1 MKALKR
7 MALIL
12 TPLLVA
18 LTGRYAAGVTRVPL
32 LRAAA
37 YPRRGL
43 LEE

>member
-12 TPLLVA
+12 MPLLVA

-32 LRAAA
+32 LKGRPVPSTSAF
-37 YPRRGL
+37 
-43 LEE
+43 